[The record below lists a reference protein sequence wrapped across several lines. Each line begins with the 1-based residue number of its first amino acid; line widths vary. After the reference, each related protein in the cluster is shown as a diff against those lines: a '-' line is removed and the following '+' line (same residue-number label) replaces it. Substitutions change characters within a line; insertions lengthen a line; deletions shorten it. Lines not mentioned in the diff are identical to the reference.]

1 MRESEYM
8 SQNGTKTQNACTSLH
23 SLLLRP
29 GKQPNLYRRKLC
41 KTADRLLLRSFA
53 QRKAWCPAKASPLLL
68 QYTSTLL
75 QPTLW
80 QWSQTLVLTSRNNI
94 CFAAVTV
101 CFLLS
106 TAIKADSTLCR
117 LKYCCAPTPP
127 CSSAVHS
134 TVRRVLLGTKP
145 GDKYTTTQEKKH
157 TGQYEI
163 CFIHADKK
171 I

>member
-1 MRESEYM
+1 MHDR
-8 SQNGTKTQNACTSLH
+8 
-23 SLLLRP
+23 
-29 GKQPNLYRRKLC
+29 QPNLYRRKLC
-41 KTADRLLLRSFA
+41 KTADRLLLRS
-53 QRKAWCPAKASPLLL
+53 QRKAWSPAKASPVLL

-106 TAIKADSTLCR
+106 TVIKVDSTLCR

-145 GDKYTTTQEKKH
+145 GDTWTHKYTTQEKH
-157 TGQYEI
+157 TGQYQI
-163 CFIHADKK
+163 RFIDADTK